1 MNCMRPVRLLIP
13 LTVTVVVASGCAAG
27 STSTGAAQSA
37 RQTKSVKPVQATL
50 VAAQL
55 PQASAWSRRDAS
67 VSAAPKLVTGVVASN
82 QRVRVVRLAKHNGR
96 PVITVSTAVGPQAAA
111 SAVSQA
117 QNAEGTVAVD
127 VDSRVSILSDPVPS
141 NDPYRSQQWALT
153 RLAAESI
160 WPVSQGAGVTV
171 AVIDTG
177 VSPEPDLA
185 AQLLPGYDWITS
197 SEGGTADGQGH
208 GTHVAGIIAAV
219 AGNDLGVAG
228 LAPEVKILP
237 LRVLDDQGGG
247 YDSDVAK
254 GIIYAADHGA
264 NVINL
269 SLGGSSDSSVL
280 SDAVA
285 YAQSQDVVVV
295 AAAGN
300 SKTEGNAVSYP
311 AAYPN
316 VLAVGATDVND
327 EVAYFSNTGSYLK
340 LAAPGVKIVSTYPGS
355 YAEESGT
362 SMASPYVAAAAALVR
377 SAAPALSA
385 TATAATL
392 TSTATDR
399 GAKGWDDVF
408 GSGIVNPLAAVCSVA
423 ACTPAQATR
432 LTLNRPPTAIG
443 YGQPIVLTAQ
453 LRYSESGNAVADRPV
468 TWCSRTQPARVTCL
482 AGVTDS
488 TGTSKMRFAPT
499 VNTTFSVT
507 YAGDQAASASASA
520 EYTVGVTAKIILK
533 VSRQKLDLQ
542 VAPGGV
548 HAYRVQRWTGR
559 AWVTQF
565 SGNTNSA
572 GRAAVSRIPS
582 GSVVRVV
589 MAADAN
595 SLNTVTGSVRIA

>member
-1 MNCMRPVRLLIP
+1 MRPARLLIP

-27 STSTGAAQSA
+27 GTSPGAAQSA
-37 RQTKSVKPVQATL
+37 RQTESVKPVQATL

-55 PQASAWSRRDAS
+55 PQAGAWSRRDAS
-67 VSAAPKLVTGVVASN
+67 MSAAPKLVVGVVASN

-127 VDSRVSILSDPVPS
+127 VDSRVSILSDPAPS
-141 NDPYRSQQWALT
+141 NDPYRSRQWAMT
-153 RLAAESI
+153 RLKAESI

-177 VSPEPDLA
+177 VAPEPDLA
-185 AQLLPGYDWITS
+185 AQLLPGYDWITGS
-197 SEGGTADGQGH
+197 AGGTADGQGH

-219 AGNDLGVAG
+219 AGNDVGVAG

-237 LRVLDDQGGG
+237 LRALDDMGSG
-247 YDSDVAK
+247 YQSNIATA
-254 GIIYAADHGA
+254 IIYAADHGA

-269 SLGGSSDSSVL
+269 SLGGSSTSSVM
-280 SDAVA
+280 SDAVG
-285 YAQSQDVVVV
+285 YAQSRDVVVV

-300 SKTEGNAVSYP
+300 SKTDGNAVSYP

-316 VLAVGATDVND
+316 VLAVGATDAND
-327 EVAYFSNTGSYLK
+327 AVGYFSNTGSYLK
-340 LAAPGVKIVSTYPGS
+340 LAAPGVQIVSTYPGG
-355 YAEESGT
+355 YAVESGT

-377 SAAPALSA
+377 SAAPTLSA
-385 TATAATL
+385 TATAAAL

-399 GAKGWDDVF
+399 GAKGWDDLF
-408 GSGIVNPLAAVCSVA
+408 GSGIVNPRAAVCSVTT
-423 ACTPAQATR
+423 CPTAQATR

-443 YGQPIVLTAQ
+443 YGRPIVLTAQ
-453 LRYSESGNAVADRPV
+453 LRYGASSDGVADRPV
-468 TWCSRTQPARVTCL
+468 TWCSRTQAGRVTCL

-499 VNTTFSVT
+499 VNTMFSVT
-507 YAGDQAASASASA
+507 YAGDQAALASASA
-520 EYTVGVTAKIILK
+520 EYTVGVTAKISLK

-548 HAYRVQRWTGR
+548 HGYRVQRWTGR

-565 SGNTNSA
+565 SGNTQIS

-582 GSVVRVV
+582 GAIVRVV
-589 MAADAN
+589 MAADVN
-595 SLNTVTGSVRIA
+595 SLNTVTRSVRIA